1 MKTETKTYKNALEDK
16 ISEKKRK
23 QRLRLMG
30 LWLIINLV
38 VWFFIPYTER
48 NLTTI
53 LDTLAFLT
61 ALLAILLPWSRW
73 IKVDND
79 EVEQYLK
86 KNLAKREQ
94 DIEDHKQ
101 SIIELEQEI
110 MELNDEEEDS
120 DEIIADILD
129 SKQEIIEFKKEIL
142 EFIQEC
148 IAINETLETTDVIED
163 LKKEYSL
170 LDQETDLLIE
180 QHVELINR
188 FQSQH

>member
-101 SIIELEQEI
+101 AIIELEQEI
-110 MELNDEEEDS
+110 MELNEEEDS

>member
-101 SIIELEQEI
+101 AIIELEQEI
-110 MELNDEEEDS
+110 MELNDED
-120 DEIIADILD
+120 
-129 SKQEIIEFKKEIL
+129 
-142 EFIQEC
+142 
-148 IAINETLETTDVIED
+148 
-163 LKKEYSL
+163 
-170 LDQETDLLIE
+170 
-180 QHVELINR
+180 
-188 FQSQH
+188 

>member
-61 ALLAILLPWSRW
+61 VLLAILLPWSRW

-110 MELNDEEEDS
+110 MELNDDEEDS

>member
-61 ALLAILLPWSRW
+61 VLLAILLPWSRW

-101 SIIELEQEI
+101 AIIELEQEI
-110 MELNDEEEDS
+110 MELNEEEDS